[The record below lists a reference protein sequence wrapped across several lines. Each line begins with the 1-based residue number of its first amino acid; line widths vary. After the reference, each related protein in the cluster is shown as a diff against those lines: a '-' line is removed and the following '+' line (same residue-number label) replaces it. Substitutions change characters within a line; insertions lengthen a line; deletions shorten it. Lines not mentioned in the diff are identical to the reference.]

1 MTFKD
6 CSRRHFLMFSWW
18 PFKSTCGTS
27 LPRQAEGRVYRAIY
41 AVFHGRSFKDIARD
55 ARNGIN
61 HPDGGQ
67 FIYVFSLAG
76 KPLMRYVLDHYICG
90 ISVDEQRGVIYATDV
105 NEDEPILEY
114 SIKTI

>member
-1 MTFKD
+1 MSGGYGIPTGI
-6 CSRRHFLMFSWW
+6 MGFSDVQV
-18 PFKSTCGTS
+18 TD
-27 LPRQAEGRVYRAIY
+27 RAIY

-61 HPDGGQ
+61 YPDGGQ

-76 KPLMRYVLDHYICG
+76 KPLKKYVLDHYICG
-90 ISVDEQRGVIYATDV
+90 ISIDEQRGVIYATDV

>member
-1 MTFKD
+1 MG
-6 CSRRHFLMFSWW
+6 FSDVQV
-18 PFKSTCGTS
+18 TD
-27 LPRQAEGRVYRAIY
+27 RAIY

-76 KPLMRYVLDHYICG
+76 KPLKKYVLDHYICG
-90 ISVDEQRGVIYATDV
+90 ISIDEQRGVIYATDV

-114 SIKTI
+114 HINGM

>member
-1 MTFKD
+1 MSGGYGIPTGI
-6 CSRRHFLMFSWW
+6 MGFSDVQV
-18 PFKSTCGTS
+18 TD
-27 LPRQAEGRVYRAIY
+27 RAIY
-41 AVFHGRSFKDIARD
+41 AVFHGCLFKDIARD

-76 KPLMRYVLDHYICG
+76 KPLKKYVLDHYICG
-90 ISVDEQRGVIYATDV
+90 ISIDEQRGVIYATDV

>member
-1 MTFKD
+1 MNLVILYLIWVMGIMG
-6 CSRRHFLMFSWW
+6 CSDVHV
-18 PFKSTCGTS
+18 T
-27 LPRQAEGRVYRAIY
+27 ERAIY
-41 AVFHGRSFKDIARD
+41 AVFHCRSFKDIAQD

-61 HPDGGQ
+61 HLDGGQ

-76 KPLMRYVLDHYICG
+76 KPLKKYVLDHYICG
-90 ISVDEQRGVIYATDV
+90 IMVDELNGVIYATDV